1 MNYHYA
7 HYSPNRSIDSFFRSN
22 ASNWTGRLAFE
33 SKVLFKIIGFDY
45 HKFEAVYFIKIG
57 VNDINHSKG
66 TGSGFMDEHSV
77 RIEIQRGK
85 FGRVDIKF
93 NPETGWYDLE

>member
-1 MNYHYA
+1 M
-7 HYSPNRSIDSFFRSN
+7 SIN
-22 ASNWTGRLAFE
+22 TE
-33 SKVLFKIIGFDY
+33 V
-45 HKFEAVYFIKIG
+45 G
-57 VNDINHSKG
+57 VSRVV
-66 TGSGFMDEHSV
+66 MDEHSV